1 MPFSAAV
8 LQLSHVKTVGVFANR
23 QAIEANLHNFM
34 LRFTETYRTLCNS
47 RCPTLY
53 RKLPFLKQGIDGV
66 VAFGTEAFL
75 ILSRDSR
82 LPPTEYRIST
92 WDETEYAQLSAADNV
107 DTIAEI
113 LELEEILYSK
123 KLDSLEPRDL
133 GEVLGLEATVRLAET
148 LLEENMHAVQPTLD
162 DATDRMKQAYELLFR
177 LENSLR
183 LLIEKELKRR
193 FGEVDWWEKGATH
206 DAKKES
212 ARNQKDPRWKWHD
225 LLKASPLNY
234 VDFATLHDIIVNKNW
249 ENFKAILGPQATF
262 TATFKSLEM
271 PRIVIAHNNL
281 LSQEEFYD
289 FRRNTERL
297 LRMIRAYLQ

>member
-1 MPFSAAV
+1 M
-8 LQLSHVKTVGVFANR
+8 
-23 QAIEANLHNFM
+23 
-34 LRFTETYRTLCNS
+34 LCNS
-47 RCPTLY
+47 KCPTIY

-66 VAFGTEAFL
+66 VAFGTDAFL
-75 ILSRDSR
+75 ILSRDSI

-92 WDETEYAQLSAADNV
+92 WDETEYAQLSAAGNV
-107 DTIAEI
+107 DIITEI
-113 LELEEILYSK
+113 LELEEVLYSR

-133 GEVLGLEATVRLAET
+133 GEVLGLEAAEKLADI

-193 FGEVDWWEKGATH
+193 FGEVDWWEEGATH

-212 ARNQKDPRWKWHD
+212 AKNQKDPRWKWHD
-225 LLKASPLNY
+225 PMKASPLNY
-234 VDFATLHDIIVNKNW
+234 VDFTSLHDIIVNKNW
-249 ENFKAILGPQATF
+249 DIFKVILGPQAAF
-262 TATFKSLEM
+262 TANFKSLEV
-271 PRIVIAHNNL
+271 PRNIIAHNNL

-297 LRMIRAYLQ
+297 LRMMKAYL

>member
-1 MPFSAAV
+1 V
-8 LQLSHVKTVGVFANR
+8 LQLGHVKNVGVFTKR
-23 QAIEANLHNFM
+23 QAIEANLHNFI
-34 LRFTETYRTLCNS
+34 LEFIKTYTTLCNS
-47 RCPTLY
+47 KCPTMY

-66 VAFGTEAFL
+66 VAFGTDAFL
-75 ILSRDSR
+75 ILFRDST
-82 LPPTEYRIST
+82 LSPSECRIAT
-92 WDETEYAQLSAADNV
+92 WDETEYAQLSAASNV
-107 DTIAEI
+107 DTITEI
-113 LELEEILYSK
+113 LELEEVLYSK

-133 GEVLGLEATVRLAET
+133 GEVLGLEAAKKLAET
-148 LLEENMHAVQPTLD
+148 LLEENMRTVQPTLD

-183 LLIEKELKRR
+183 LLIEKELKGR
-193 FGEVDWWEKGATH
+193 FGEVDWWKEGATH

-225 LLKASPLNY
+225 PVKASPLNY
-234 VDFATLHDIIVNKNW
+234 VDFASLHDIIVNKNW
-249 ENFKAILGPQATF
+249 DIFKAILGPQAAF
-262 TATFKSLEM
+262 TANFKSLEV
-271 PRIVIAHNNL
+271 PRNIIAHNNL